1 MQFQFIDKGSGKY
14 IEDLLDI
21 VQIGKESLPIYY
33 KLHHLTEML
42 NSYYLIYKC
51 LLENE
56 IIGFFILEIC
66 GEEKIHIM
74 SIAIS
79 KPNRDKGYG
88 SKIIDFLKNVFLKYT
103 LSLYVQIQNQDAVRF
118 YLKNNFEIKKTRVNY
133 YDKLEHKDAYYCECE
148 AKSSKLSKSSS
159 PINSI

>member
-42 NSYYLIYKC
+42 NSSYLIYKC
-51 LLENE
+51 KLENE
-56 IIGFFILEIC
+56 PMGFCVLEIC
-66 GEEKIHIM
+66 DENKIHIM

-79 KPNRDKGYG
+79 KPNRGKGYG

-103 LSLYVQIQNQDAVRF
+103 LSLYVQIQNKDAVRF
-118 YLKNNFEIKKTRVNY
+118 YLKHNFEIKDTLINY
-133 YDKLEHKDAYYCECE
+133 YDELIHKDAYYCEFTYKQILT
-148 AKSSKLSKSSS
+148 KS
-159 PINSI
+159 

>member
-1 MQFQFIDKGSGKY
+1 M
-14 IEDLLDI
+14 LDI

-33 KLHHLTEML
+33 KLRNLTEMSK
-42 NSYYLIYKC
+42 NSSHLIYKC
-51 LLENE
+51 LLKNE
-56 IIGFFILEIC
+56 IIGFFVLEIC

-79 KPNRDKGYG
+79 KPNRGKGYG
-88 SKIIDFLKNVFLKYT
+88 SKIMEFLKNIFSKYT

-118 YLKNNFEIKKTRVNY
+118 YLKNNFEIKKTLVNY

-148 AKSSKLSKSSS
+148 CETKLLK
-159 PINSI
+159 IK